1 MLRKIEKSIFL
12 SKPIIGIVT
21 RLENNMHKINK
32 SLIDNITKCGGLCL
46 GIINEERY
54 SYEFLDRDK
63 LIIDNIL
70 KICDGFVIPGGSTE
84 SYLDKYIIEYATKNN
99 IPILGICLGMQEMS
113 SFLDLEEVSNHNK
126 SNRYVHKV
134 NIDKNSLLYKIF
146 KKDIYVNSRHNYK
159 IKNLNG
165 YKVVGSCLDVIEAI
179 EKDDNT
185 FNVGVQWHPEDIDN
199 EELFD
204 KYVKNISKKPVEF
217 GKNV

>member
-21 RLENNMHKINK
+21 RLENNIHKINK

-84 SYLDKYIIEYATKNN
+84 SFLDKYIIEYATKNN

-134 NIDKNSLLYKIF
+134 NIDKDSLLYKIF

-179 EKDDNT
+179 ERDDNT

-204 KYVKNISKKPVEF
+204 YFINSTTIDKNFK
-217 GKNV
+217 

>member
-21 RLENNMHKINK
+21 RLENNIHKINK

-179 EKDDNT
+179 ERDDNT

-204 KYVKNISKKPVEF
+204 YFINSTTIDKNFK
-217 GKNV
+217 

>member
-159 IKNLNG
+159 IKNLTG

-204 KYVKNISKKPVEF
+204 YFINSTIIDKIFK
-217 GKNV
+217 

>member
-113 SFLDLEEVSNHNK
+113 SFLDLEEVFNHNK

-165 YKVVGSCLDVIEAI
+165 YKVVGTCFDVIEAI
-179 EKDDNT
+179 EKEDNT
-185 FNVGVQWHPEDIDN
+185 FNVGIQWHPEDIDN
-199 EELFD
+199 EELFNYFINSTIID
-204 KYVKNISKKPVEF
+204 KKFK
-217 GKNV
+217 

>member
-21 RLENNMHKINK
+21 RLENNIHKINK

-146 KKDIYVNSRHNYK
+146 KKDICVNSRHNYK

-204 KYVKNISKKPVEF
+204 YFINSTIIDKIFK
-217 GKNV
+217 

>member
-63 LIIDNIL
+63 LIIDKIL

-113 SFLDLEEVSNHNK
+113 SFLDLEEVSNHNN

-159 IKNLNG
+159 IKNLNS
-165 YKVVGSCLDVIEAI
+165 YKVVGRCFDVIEAI
-179 EKDDNT
+179 EKEDNT
-185 FNVGVQWHPEDIDN
+185 FNVGIQWHPEDIDN
-199 EELFD
+199 EELFNYFINSTIID
-204 KYVKNISKKPVEF
+204 KKFK
-217 GKNV
+217 

>member
-165 YKVVGSCLDVIEAI
+165 YKAVGRCFDVIEAI
-179 EKDDNT
+179 EKEDNT
-185 FNVGVQWHPEDIDN
+185 FNVGIQWHPEDIDN
-199 EELFD
+199 EELFNYFINSTIID
-204 KYVKNISKKPVEF
+204 KKFK
-217 GKNV
+217 

>member
-12 SKPIIGIVT
+12 SKPTIGIVT

-84 SYLDKYIIEYATKNN
+84 SFLDKYIIEYATKNN

-179 EKDDNT
+179 ERDDNT

-204 KYVKNISKKPVEF
+204 YFINSTIIDKIFK
-217 GKNV
+217 

>member
-21 RLENNMHKINK
+21 RLENNIHKINK

-84 SYLDKYIIEYATKNN
+84 SFLDKYIIEYATKNN

-179 EKDDNT
+179 ERDDNT

-199 EELFD
+199 EELFNYFINSTIID
-204 KYVKNISKKPVEF
+204 KKFK
-217 GKNV
+217 

>member
-159 IKNLNG
+159 IKNLNS
-165 YKVVGSCLDVIEAI
+165 YKAVGSCLDVIEAI
-179 EKDDNT
+179 ERDDNT

-204 KYVKNISKKPVEF
+204 YFINSTIFDKNFK
-217 GKNV
+217 

>member
-113 SFLDLEEVSNHNK
+113 SFLDLEEVPNHNK

-146 KKDIYVNSRHNYK
+146 KKDIYVNSRHSYK

-165 YKVVGSCLDVIEAI
+165 YKVVGRCLDVIEAI
-179 EKDDNT
+179 EKEDNT
-185 FNVGVQWHPEDIDN
+185 FNVGIQWHPEDIDN
-199 EELFD
+199 EELFNYFINSTIID
-204 KYVKNISKKPVEF
+204 KKFK
-217 GKNV
+217 

>member
-179 EKDDNT
+179 ERDDNT

-204 KYVKNISKKPVEF
+204 YFINSTIIDKIFK
-217 GKNV
+217 

>member
-159 IKNLNG
+159 INNLNG

-179 EKDDNT
+179 ERDDNT

-199 EELFD
+199 EELFNYFINSTIID
-204 KYVKNISKKPVEF
+204 KKFK
-217 GKNV
+217 